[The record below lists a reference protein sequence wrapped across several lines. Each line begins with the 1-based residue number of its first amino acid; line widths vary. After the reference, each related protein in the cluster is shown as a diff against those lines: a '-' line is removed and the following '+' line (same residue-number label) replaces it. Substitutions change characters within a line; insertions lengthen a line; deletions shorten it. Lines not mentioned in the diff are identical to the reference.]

1 MIKMKTTLVILAAI
15 AAFYSLYS
23 YGRSGAQEVA
33 PDSVYGPLP
42 ADTTGQYTTEETADQ
57 SGEVQVETEEPEQ
70 VGPILFSLI
79 VILLAAKL
87 GGDLVERFKQPA
99 VLGELIFG
107 MIIGNL
113 ALAGIFFL
121 EPLKHH
127 ITIEILAEI
136 GVILLLFEVGLESS
150 LEEMLSVGMTSFF
163 VALIGVVVP
172 FLLGWGVSAMFF
184 PEESIFIHIFVGATL
199 TATSVGIT
207 ARVLKDIGRIR
218 TREAKIILGA
228 AVIDDIM
235 GLVVLAVVVGVIG
248 AHNTGGS
255 LSSLK
260 ILWIVV
266 KAFLF
271 IFGALVIGTAL
282 APYLFR
288 MASKLRAQSILITF
302 SLMFCFTFALAADRI
317 GLAPIVGA
325 FAAGMILSGVN
336 FEDIFLHE
344 KRQLEDLLHP
354 ISAFLVPVF
363 FVYMGMNVDL
373 STFTRFQVIFFA
385 LALTLAAILG
395 KQICSLSGF
404 FEKKINFWVIGV
416 GMIPRGEVGLIF
428 AGIGAKLFIDG
439 ERVVSPDA
447 YSAVI
452 IMVMI
457 TTLVTPPVL
466 KLVFHEKD

>member
-1 MIKMKTTLVILAAI
+1 MSKAKTTLVALAAV
-15 AAFYSLYS
+15 AAFYSFYS
-23 YGRSGAQEVA
+23 YGRSAAQEAV
-33 PDSVYGPLP
+33 PDSIYTVQP
-42 ADTTGQYTTEETADQ
+42 ADTTELAAPAEAAEED
-57 SGEVQVETEEPEQ
+57 GESAAAAQEPDQ

-107 MIIGNL
+107 MIVGNL
-113 ALAGIFFL
+113 SLTGIYFL

-127 ITIEILAEI
+127 VTIEILAEI

-150 LEEMLSVGMTSFF
+150 MEEMLSVGMTSFF
-163 VALIGVVVP
+163 VAFIGVVAP
-172 FLLGWGVSAMFF
+172 FLLGWGVSAMFY
-184 PEESIFIHIFVGATL
+184 PQESIFIHIFVGATL

-248 AHNTGGS
+248 AHNTGGT

-282 APYLFR
+282 APHLFR

-302 SLMFCFTFALAADRI
+302 ALMFCFTFALAADRI

-336 FEDIFLHE
+336 FEDIFRHE
-344 KRQLEDLLHP
+344 KRQLEELLHP

-373 STFTRFQVIFFA
+373 STFTQFQVIFFA
-385 LALTLAAILG
+385 LTLTLAAILG
-395 KQICSLSGF
+395 KQICSSAGF
-404 FEKKINFWVIGV
+404 FEKKINYWVIGL

-428 AGIGAKLFIDG
+428 AGIGAKMFIDG
-439 ERVVSPDA
+439 ERVVSPDV

-457 TTLVTPPVL
+457 TTLITPPVL